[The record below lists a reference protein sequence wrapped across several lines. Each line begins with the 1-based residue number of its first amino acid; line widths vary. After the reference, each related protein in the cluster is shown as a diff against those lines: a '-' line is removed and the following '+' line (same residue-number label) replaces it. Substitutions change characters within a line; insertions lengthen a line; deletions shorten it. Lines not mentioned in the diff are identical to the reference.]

1 MKVTKGIISEL
12 KQKKMTEEQEPEKE
26 KE

>member
-1 MKVTKGIISEL
+1 MKGTKGTTSEL